1 MLDGLAHAHDPY
13 PAYAALR
20 SNGVHQP
27 EDDRWVVARAAD
39 VTAVLASPDAVVG
52 FAPAGGGVQAQMAR
66 FSDGE
71 AHSRRR
77 ETAVTRLAGIAP
89 EELRASARDL
99 TLRRLEGAGE
109 VEVMSTLARHVP
121 VATLATAL
129 GATDPDAAVEA
140 TRALALALAPP
151 LGHHRGDLSTPAFHL
166 AALLTPAAPLDD
178 VTVNVLALLFQT
190 IDATAGLIGNS
201 LITRTRLAPPSPD
214 TLAARTQS
222 GPTDPA
228 ALAARGRVRPAD
240 TLVGR
245 VGPASI
251 DALVV
256 ETTRFDPSVQL
267 TTRVAVAPI
276 PLGDVTIPAGG
287 RVVVLLAAA
296 NRDPERY
303 ARPDEF
309 DPSRSGPA
317 ALTFGGGSRPC
328 PGDAHALALAAGVLD
343 GLDVLD
349 ATLTTPPYVIDY
361 EPRANLRIPA
371 DLVVRLT

>member
-1 MLDGLAHAHDPY
+1 
-13 PAYAALR
+13 
-20 SNGVHQP
+20 
-27 EDDRWVVARAAD
+27 
-39 VTAVLASPDAVVG
+39 
-52 FAPAGGGVQAQMAR
+52 
-66 FSDGE
+66 
-71 AHSRRR
+71 
-77 ETAVTRLAGIAP
+77 VTRLAGIAP

-190 IDATAGLIGNS
+190 IDATAGLIGNT
-201 LITRTRLAPPSPD
+201 LITRTRFVPTSPD
-214 TLAARTQS
+214 
-222 GPTDPA
+222 
-228 ALAARGRVRPAD
+228 
-240 TLVGR
+240 
-245 VGPASI
+245 I
-251 DALVV
+251 DALVA

-317 ALTFGGGSRPC
+317 ALTFGGGHRPC
-328 PGDAHALALAAGVLD
+328 PGDAHALALAAGVIE
-343 GLDVLD
+343 GLDVLG
-349 ATLTTPPYVIDY
+349 AILTTPPYVIDY
-361 EPRANLRIPA
+361 EPRANLRIPT
-371 DLVVRLT
+371 DLVVRLA